1 MEGESS
7 VVWKEARSVRR
18 GVVLV
23 LVSAISFGGLPI
35 FAKLAYA
42 EGVHLNTLLTL
53 RFLIAAAVILMVW
66 AMRRRTENGTGA
78 AIGRAEIVPL
88 VAMGAIGYVG
98 QSFAYFTAVSII
110 SATAT
115 SLLLYTYPILV
126 TVLAW
131 FIFKERITAQKL
143 AALALACLGTLLV
156 LRITSTLF
164 DPGSAPGLGDLDPGG
179 VAWALVAAIIYAGYI
194 LAGARYTAG
203 IPPLFSSGVIISS
216 TALTYAVWGTMTG
229 ELRLEMTGL
238 GILWVTGLALVAT
251 VVAITTF
258 FAGLSHVGPSRAA
271 IISTLEP
278 TVTVFLAGML
288 LSETITVEQL
298 LGGALILASILA
310 LQIKG
315 RSPTLD

>member
-1 MEGESS
+1 MEGENSAKC
-7 VVWKEARSVRR
+7 KEARSLRR
-18 GVVLV
+18 GAALV
-23 LVSAISFGGLPI
+23 LVSATSFGGLPI

-42 EGVHLNTLLTL
+42 EGVNLNTLLTL
-53 RFLIAAAVILMVW
+53 RFLIAAAVILIMW
-66 AMRRRTENGTGA
+66 AVRRRAEKGMGIA
-78 AIGRAEIVPL
+78 VGRAEILPL

-131 FIFKERITAQKL
+131 FIFKERISSQKV
-143 AALALACLGTLLV
+143 AALVLACVGTLLV

-164 DPGSAPGLGDLDPGG
+164 DPGRASGLGDLNPVG
-179 VAWALVAAIIYAGYI
+179 VVWALAAAIIYACYI

-203 IPPLFSSGVIISS
+203 ISPLFSSGVIISS
-216 TALTYAVWGTMTG
+216 AALTYAAWGTVTG
-229 ELRLEMTGL
+229 ELRLEITGL
-238 GILWVTGLALVAT
+238 GILWVTGLALLGT

-258 FAGLSHVGPSRAA
+258 FAGLPRVGPSRAA

-278 TVTVFLAGML
+278 TVTVFLAGLL

-298 LGGALILASILA
+298 LGGALIMASVFT
-310 LQIKG
+310 LQMQ
-315 RSPTLD
+315 RPPQRLD